1 MRSNFNQL
9 LITLAV
15 LDIAYVA
22 TGIWDYSFVKVFNI
36 QNVVYSFLFPHF
48 WYPMKNILMSWTT
61 FLTMGLA
68 TERYLAVCRYQ
79 LFFSQVVE
87 IIYSRPLFYRSL
99 EVTYTSQCRVMT
111 YILPSMILSILLNI
125 PKFLEAK
132 HEMME
137 YLDENNVSQEVLIYN
152 VTSLRVNPDYMFYY
166 IHWTRLLT
174 TGVIPFV
181 YLSYMNL
188 LIYTRMRQNNQST
201 VRSRSNSAKKAGNL
215 AAILIVIG
223 IIRISFFG
231 FSFPLFQ
238 FWFS

>member
-1 MRSNFNQL
+1 
-9 LITLAV
+9 
-15 LDIAYVA
+15 
-22 TGIWDYSFVKVFNI
+22 
-36 QNVVYSFLFPHF
+36 
-48 WYPMKNILMSWTT
+48 
-61 FLTMGLA
+61 
-68 TERYLAVCRYQ
+68 
-79 LFFSQVVE
+79 
-87 IIYSRPLFYRSL
+87 
-99 EVTYTSQCRVMT
+99 MT

-223 IIRISFFG
+223 IIRISYFG
-231 FSFPLFQ
+231 FSFQLFQ